1 MYVCVCCRL
10 LRTPTYVQLQE
21 RVVHDSQQTLEA
33 KSITASSLRHRL
45 SNLKCTLETELE
57 GVLATVM
64 SQTHTY
70 TSCTDNF
77 SSVSYYIHFR
87 VFSPEYFLH
96 TAITHVIKVLVR
108 WSLT

>member
-1 MYVCVCCRL
+1 MGHSICIFSFGILYVCVCVCHP

-70 TSCTDNF
+70 M
-77 SSVSYYIHFR
+77 
-87 VFSPEYFLH
+87 
-96 TAITHVIKVLVR
+96 
-108 WSLT
+108 SL